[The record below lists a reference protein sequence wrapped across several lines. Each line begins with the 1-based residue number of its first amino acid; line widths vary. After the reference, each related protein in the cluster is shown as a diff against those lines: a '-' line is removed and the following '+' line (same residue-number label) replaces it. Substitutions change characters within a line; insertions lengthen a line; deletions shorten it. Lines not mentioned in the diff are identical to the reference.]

1 MSDKTGRPEALA
13 PASASSPRRPRSG
26 LGRLLRLRFGPQA
39 RLTDDLFAALAAANP
54 DLRLERT
61 ARGDLEVMAPAGAG
75 SSNRNSQLTYQLA
88 RWAEHEGRGL
98 GVCFD
103 SSIGAILPNTAIRGP
118 DVAWINQARWDALTP
133 EQRETFLPFCPDFV
147 AELRSPSDS
156 LAKLRKKMREYVAN
170 GARLAW
176 LIDPKTGT
184 VEVYRPERS
193 VESLDRPSTLSGGD
207 ILPGFVLELKG
218 ILGA

>member
-1 MSDKTGRPEALA
+1 MSDKSGHPEALA
-13 PASASSPRRPRSG
+13 PSPSRRTRSG
-26 LGRLLRLRFGPQA
+26 LGHLLRLRFGPHA

-61 ARGDLEVMAPAGAG
+61 ARGDLEIMAPAGAG
-75 SSNRNSQLTYQLA
+75 SSNRNLQLTYQLA
-88 RWAEHEGRGL
+88 RWSENEGRGL

-118 DVAWINQARWDALTP
+118 DAAWINQARWNALTP
-133 EQRETFLPFCPDFV
+133 EQREKFLPFCPDFV

-170 GARLAW
+170 GARLGW
-176 LIDPKTGT
+176 LIDPLTGT
-184 VEVYRPERS
+184 VEIHRPERPM
-193 VESLDRPSTLSGGD
+193 ESLDRPATLSGENV
-207 ILPGFVLELKG
+207 LPSFVLELKG
-218 ILGA
+218 IIGE